1 MTTKTPVFLSQF
13 ESPLGKVAV
22 AERKGRVLGIWFGG
36 RRQAR
41 SEHPELWDLGEVI
54 EGTVAPAAKQIQ
66 DYLAGKV
73 GRLRIPVDYSLV
85 KSDFDRTV
93 LERLYK
99 LRAGQTVYYA
109 ELAAMVG
116 RPGAAR
122 AVGSAMR
129 RNPIPILVPCHRVLP
144 QSGGLGNYTGGTE
157 KKAWLLARE
166 GVSPDAG

>member
-1 MTTKTPVFLSQF
+1 MTNKSPVFFSQF

-22 AERKGRVLGIWFGG
+22 AERKGRVLGVWFGG

-41 SEHPELWDLGEVI
+41 KEHPELWQSDEVI
-54 EGTVAPAAKQIQ
+54 EGDVAPAAKQVR

-73 GRLRIPVDYSLV
+73 GRLRVPVDYSLV
-85 KSDFDRTV
+85 KSDFDRAV

-99 LRAGQTVYYA
+99 VRAGQTVYYA

-144 QSGGLGNYTGGTE
+144 QAGGLGSYTGGTS

-166 GVSPDAG
+166 GIALQA